1 MRMFHQ
7 IPRKHAKL
15 DPDFECLVFE
25 EHRLTW
31 KVLDER
37 VDRLVTGLLSLGIKA
52 GEHVAILAQNSHH
65 FVEFYYACSRG
76 GFVAVPLNWR
86 LSDDELVYIIG
97 HSEASALL
105 VGEEYIEAVDRLRN
119 MFSEVREYVSLDGSN
134 EGMKNYEELLTDSS
148 AQEHKGEDDEDAMFL
163 LMYTGG
169 TTGLPKGVMLSN
181 RNIMTAA
188 LGCLFA
194 MSITKEDITC
204 MILPLFH
211 IAFWPVTVV
220 HFMGS
225 KAVISKKFDLG
236 YVLETIQNEKCTHVN
251 IVPTIAS
258 FLLTFPDL
266 DKYDLSSLRVITYAG
281 SPMPFEVLMKLKD
294 RFPNLDLGQG
304 YGLTEAAPTVAILDQ
319 YDHVR
324 AETENDKKRLTSA
337 GRECLVAEV
346 RIKDEDGMDLTSDE
360 IGEICVKGPN
370 VMLGYWKNPEQTAE
384 ALRDG
389 WLHTGDMATMDR
401 DGYIYIVDRKH
412 DMIISG
418 GENIYPREV
427 EEVIYKH
434 PAVAEVAVV
443 GVPDDTWGE
452 SVKAVVVLKP
462 DQSGTGEEIIQL
474 CKDNLA
480 SYKKPKSVDFVDAL
494 PKTAIGKILRREV
507 KSRYWTDKDK
517 TIG

>member
-7 IPRKHAKL
+7 IPKKHSKL

-25 EHRLTW
+25 EYRLTW
-31 KVLDER
+31 KGLNER
-37 VDRLVTGLLSLGIKA
+37 VDKLVAGLLALGIKP
-52 GEHVAILAQNSHH
+52 GEHLAILADNSHR

-86 LSDDELVYIIG
+86 LSDEELTYIID
-97 HSEASALL
+97 HSETSAML
-105 VGEEYIEAVDRLRN
+105 VGEEYVETIERLRDN
-119 MFSEVREYVSLDGSN
+119 LSGVREYISMDGPTQGMNDYETLLNGSN
-134 EGMKNYEELLTDSS
+134 S
-148 AQEHKGEDDEDAMFL
+148 QECVGADDEDAMFI

-188 LGCLFA
+188 LGCLFS
-194 MSITKEDITC
+194 MQLKKDDITC

-220 HFMGS
+220 HFVGS

-258 FLLTFPDL
+258 FLLMFPDF
-266 DKYDLSSLRVITYAG
+266 DKYDLSSLRAMTYAG
-281 SPMPFEVLMKLKD
+281 APMPLEVLMRLKD
-294 RFPNLDLGQG
+294 KLPDVDLGQG

-319 YDHVR
+319 YDH
-324 AETENDKKRLTSA
+324 AKTETEQDKKRLGSA
-337 GRECLVAEV
+337 GCECLVTEV
-346 RIKDEDGMDLTSDE
+346 RIKDEDGKDLPPGE
-360 IGEICVKGPN
+360 IGEICVRGAN
-370 VMLGYWKNPEQTAE
+370 IMLGYWKNPKQTEE
-384 ALRDG
+384 ALKDG
-389 WLHTGDMATMDR
+389 WLHTGDMATMDE
-401 DGYIYIVDRKH
+401 DSYIYIVDRKH

-443 GVPDDTWGE
+443 GVPDETWGE
-452 SVKAVVVLKP
+452 QVKAAVVLKP
-462 DQSGTGEEIIQL
+462 GEAATEEEIIKL
-474 CKDNLA
+474 CKEHLA
-480 SYKKPKSVDFVDAL
+480 GYKKPKSVDFVDDL
-494 PKTAIGKILRREV
+494 PKTPIGKILRREV
-507 KSRYWTDKDK
+507 RAKY
-517 TIG
+517 